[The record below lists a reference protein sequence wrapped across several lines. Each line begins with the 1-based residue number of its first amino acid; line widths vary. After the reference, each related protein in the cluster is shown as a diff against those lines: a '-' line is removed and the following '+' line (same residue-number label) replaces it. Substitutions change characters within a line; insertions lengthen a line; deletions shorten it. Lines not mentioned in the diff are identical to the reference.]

1 MGEMCKRHTWIKHSS
16 GRGIPQQSLNTAVRL
31 QRSFEC
37 PYPSLIDYEDIWNT
51 DLISPST
58 PRSGSWA
65 FLVLSLYVFSSYEEM
80 NYRHVKE
87 NGNVVVYLVLLLG
100 LTFTESVT
108 ACEYSSI
115 TSYFNETLYK
125 VIHVLINDY
134 EVPVVSNFE
143 QDNHCLDLWRAHDTY
158 TMLKVLNEK
167 TQNDLKERIEK
178 LLEELSFVKDCQFQE
193 SEICTKHNQTLV
205 KVLQQLN
212 AQQLENIS
220 GNHFRCTSIRC
231 VSGSTIAPTDQPI
244 VYHDNVTTNYS
255 SEWQDAGSVPNNE
268 EYLQQKRSEP
278 SNKHALSQDD
288 KTHTPQTGRNRLFVF
303 VSFILFILLLAIFLQ
318 RGKHQNMDPQ
328 NENQNNA
335 DIAGI
340 IIS

>member
-231 VSGSTIAPTDQPI
+231 VSG
-244 VYHDNVTTNYS
+244 
-255 SEWQDAGSVPNNE
+255 
-268 EYLQQKRSEP
+268 EP

-318 RGKHQNMDPQ
+318 RGKHQNMVC
-328 NENQNNA
+328 
-335 DIAGI
+335 AGI
-340 IIS
+340 CAKHCGSVNTGQGSARTESSYLCGRK